1 MKRLVL
7 ALSLVCAPSMV
18 LANDWDLV
26 TQIGSISVY
35 FDRDSV
41 KPDPS
46 RAGYKQGDLVFL
58 LSEKQTVQENDRTIS
73 LDYFRFGHTYN
84 CAEKPQSEIVRLEGG
99 LTANPDQ
106 VEHVANPR
114 LSSKHSEFDD
124 LRWDLVCGAPLTS
137 KPTYRGSLQ
146 QLARQRNKHDVRAP
160 HTKTAQWSVARNT
173 GRQLDLLNHDT
184 IKKLSN
190 NQYYVEF
197 YNIKSG
203 STSDYSV
210 YRGVLNCAERKY
222 LLQTSDAFNIHQEK
236 QVGGLRFD
244 FLPDKSRWSLNIQN
258 DEARL
263 DKTLLSIC
271 NNTLEGP
278 QFSSTIVEA
287 LNSQQE
293 DGAANL
299 KIHGVLQDTRD
310 FTPFEFQN
318 R

>member
-1 MKRLVL
+1 MKKVVL
-7 ALSLVCAPSMV
+7 ALSLVCAPMV
-18 LANDWDLV
+18 GLANDWDLV
-26 TQIGSISVY
+26 TQMGSIRVY

-41 KPDPS
+41 KPDVS
-46 RAGYKQGDLVFL
+46 RPGYKQGDLVFL
-58 LSEKQTVQENDRTIS
+58 LSEKQTVQEQGRTIS

-84 CAEKPQSEIVRLEGG
+84 CTEKPQSEIVRLEGG
-99 LTANPDQ
+99 LTANPEQ
-106 VEHVANPR
+106 VEHVPNPR

-160 HTKTAQWSVARNT
+160 HTKNTNWSVARNT

-184 IKKLSN
+184 IKKMSN

-210 YRGVLNCAERKY
+210 YRGVLNCTERKY
-222 LLQTSDAFNIHQEK
+222 LLQTSDAFNVHHEK
-236 QVGGLRFD
+236 QIGGLRFD
-244 FLPDKSRWSLNIQN
+244 FLPDQSRWTLNIQN

-271 NNTLEGP
+271 NNTLEAP
-278 QFSSTIVEA
+278 QFSSTIVDV
-287 LNSQQE
+287 LNSQKE
-293 DGAANL
+293 ERAANSEIQ
-299 KIHGVLQDTRD
+299 KILQQTRD
-310 FTPFEFQN
+310 FMPFEFQN